1 MMKPVRNV
9 SRRSFLIAVAGASV
23 AGASACAT
31 RVTEDQQW
39 DPLDNAAPRDR
50 GRVRPGSDARR
61 GASNC
66 SDGDA
71 GPHADPDNRGR
82 HCVRR

>member
-1 MMKPVRNV
+1 MKTVRSL
-9 SRRSFLIAVAGASV
+9 SRRSFLISVAGASV
-23 AGASACAT
+23 LGAAACTAS

-50 GRVRPGSDARR
+50 GRVRPGSEAPPTH
-61 GASNC
+61 C

-71 GPHADPDNRGR
+71 GPQADPHNRGR
-82 HCVRR
+82 RCPRR

>member
-1 MMKPVRNV
+1 MQAVRDL
-9 SRRSFLIAVAGASV
+9 SRRSFLLSVAGASV

-50 GRVRPGSDARR
+50 GRVRPGSEARP
-61 GASNC
+61 SNC
-66 SDGDA
+66 SDGDS
-71 GPHADPDNRGR
+71 GPQADPHNRGR
-82 HCVRR
+82 RCRRR